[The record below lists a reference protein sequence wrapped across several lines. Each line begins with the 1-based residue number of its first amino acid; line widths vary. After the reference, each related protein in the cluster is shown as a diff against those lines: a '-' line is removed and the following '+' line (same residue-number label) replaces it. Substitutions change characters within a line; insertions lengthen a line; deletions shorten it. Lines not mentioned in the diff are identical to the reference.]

1 MIPALLP
8 DTICY
13 DDVCH
18 LKEFAQNPR
27 RSKLTATSKKMSEMN
42 MVCDQF
48 QFKNHVEPWYKKHC
62 NPYTCG
68 NLKVM

>member
-48 QFKNHVEPWYKKHC
+48 QFKIKTMLNLGTRNTANHTRVEI
-62 NPYTCG
+62 
-68 NLKVM
+68 